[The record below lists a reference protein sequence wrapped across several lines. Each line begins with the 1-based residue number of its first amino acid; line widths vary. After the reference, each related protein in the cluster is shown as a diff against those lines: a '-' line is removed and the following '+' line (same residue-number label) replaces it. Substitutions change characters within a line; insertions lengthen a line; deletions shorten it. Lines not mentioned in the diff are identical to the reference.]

1 MLFRSTVCSAYRM
14 ALAREEANQ
23 PSSSCTKENTIWR
36 KIWKLNIPPK
46 IKHFL
51 WRALINSL
59 PTKLNLKKRGV
70 QVWEVCERC
79 GAEKEDTNHILWLC
93 PSARVVWESSPSW
106 CLCCNSQHQN
116 FEEVTKFILQLD
128 QPELQELFAILA

>member
-1 MLFRSTVCSAYRM
+1 MRWRDDLIDQIFWLEEATLIKKIPLSDRKPPNRLIWAKSKDGKYTFRSAYRM

-23 PSSSCTKENTIWR
+23 SSSRWR
-36 KIWKLNIPPK
+36 KIWKLNIPPM

-70 QVWEVCERC
+70 QV
-79 GAEKEDTNHILWLC
+79 
-93 PSARVVWESSPSW
+93 
-106 CLCCNSQHQN
+106 
-116 FEEVTKFILQLD
+116 
-128 QPELQELFAILA
+128 